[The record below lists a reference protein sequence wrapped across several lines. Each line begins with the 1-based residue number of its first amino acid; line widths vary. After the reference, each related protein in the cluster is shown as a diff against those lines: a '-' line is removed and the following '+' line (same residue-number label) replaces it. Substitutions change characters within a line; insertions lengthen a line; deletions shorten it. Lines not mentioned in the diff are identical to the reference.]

1 MKLRWTTFWKL
12 WDSLPCGGYF
22 LCVLCSIQ
30 SNTHCH
36 WFLLVELITSITLGL
51 WSNEYSDK
59 NFLIHGAYVGL
70 ISISLRENLTFY
82 QNPSI
87 AKIRFEGST
96 KNRIL
101 VLSIVWSLGEGSS
114 KFRCFNLK
122 LWVLLWSKQ
131 NILKNHSQ
139 KYCNSVPWSQGI
151 QAISPQLQTNS
162 FGGFPKKVNKYFKGC
177 EWEAML
183 RFFYLGLKIA
193 QLAWTSLFLSGFGKM
208 S

>member
-1 MKLRWTTFWKL
+1 MV
-12 WDSLPCGGYF
+12 GN
-22 LCVLCSIQ
+22 Q
-30 SNTHCH
+30 HQHCTRTVIK
-36 WFLLVELITSITLGL
+36 WIFGQ
-51 WSNEYSDK
+51 
-59 NFLIHGAYVGL
+59 NFLIHSAYVGL

-87 AKIRFEGST
+87 AKNRFEGST

-114 KFRCFNLK
+114 KFRWFNLK
-122 LWVLLWSKQ
+122 LWDLLWSKQ

-177 EWEAML
+177 EWSYA
-183 RFFYLGLKIA
+183 RIFFT
-193 QLAWTSLFLSGFGKM
+193 LAWKLLS
-208 S
+208 